1 MDLLVPL
8 LALIHVGSAM
18 LYIAGYASTK
28 LMTRIAVQADSEARK
43 HLLELSGRFDF
54 TFQIPFGTLVSLSG
68 LALTWANGYSFTTPW
83 VLASIVLYAGVV
95 FIGAGIWRRRSA
107 LVRDAIAADDDAR
120 VLRLLTEPMAR
131 ALGWLE
137 LALIVAVVTLMV
149 LRPS

>member
-1 MDLLVPL
+1 MPQL
-8 LALIHVGSAM
+8 LALIHVGSAL
-18 LYIAGYASTK
+18 LYITGYASTK
-28 LMTRIAVQADSEARK
+28 TLTRIALQTDPDARR
-43 HLLELSGRFDF
+43 HLLVLSGRFDF
-54 TFQIPFGTLVSLSG
+54 MFQIPFGSLVSLSG
-68 LALTWANGYSFTTPW
+68 LALTWASGYSFTTPW

-107 LVRDAIAADDDAR
+107 LVRDALAADDDAR
-120 VLRLLTEPMAR
+120 VVRLLTEPFAR